1 LPHDK
6 IEDRRQYPAVI
17 KVQDGLPR
25 ATVEASGQFGTDP
38 TRAAL
43 LTGRNHR
50 AVGYGNIAEAGLGYP
65 GYDTVTGRESAHVA
79 MTLKQNGYA
88 TACTAPGSLDTSLI

>member
-25 ATVEASGQFGTDP
+25 ATVGASGQFGTDP